1 MNFNLIEKGGILMYF
16 LFGLSIIAFAMILE
30 RFFYYKKI
38 NDFKENDFKKIK
50 SYILGLNFN
59 EALTFLM
66 KYKSPISKISK
77 IAIELKNKARKE
89 IEISMELEQM
99 KSSKD
104 IFKYINILK
113 VFPNLATLL
122 GLLGTVLGMIK
133 NFIVVASVGTGDP
146 SALASGISEALITTA
161 TGLIIAI
168 PLIFINAILE
178 NKAADIEERI
188 QIYSSEVLKL
198 IDSIKKND

>member
-1 MNFNLIEKGGILMYF
+1 MDFNLLEKGGIVMYF
-16 LFGLSIIAFAMILE
+16 LFGLSIIAVALILE

-38 NDFKENDFKKIK
+38 NDFKEMEFKKIK

-59 EALTFLM
+59 EAIAFLI
-66 KYKSPISKISK
+66 KFNSPISKISK
-77 IAIELKNKARKE
+77 IAIEMKDMPRKE
-89 IEISMELEQM
+89 IDISVELEQM
-99 KSSKD
+99 KATKD

-113 VFPNLATLL
+113 VFPNLATLM

-133 NFIVVASVGTGDP
+133 NFIVVASAGTGDP

-168 PLIFINAILE
+168 PLIFINAIIE

-188 QIYSSEVLKL
+188 QIYSSEILKL
-198 IDSIKKND
+198 IDSIKK